1 MYCTLTTQTV
11 CDPWNIFI
19 YIENLK
25 VVDINPQGSI
35 GPSKSWYIVMG
46 SNGGHC
52 LAPKFSAYFRI
63 VYYFIM
69 H

>member
-35 GPSKSWYIVMG
+35 GPSKSWYIIMG
-46 SNGGHC
+46 SHGGHW
-52 LAPKFSAYFRI
+52 LAPKF
-63 VYYFIM
+63 
-69 H
+69 